1 MRARTSE
8 AVMNLSLPQAVQ
20 RPCGA
25 GDAQTRP
32 FVEQIVANEEQL
44 GRGRLPGCLWWTG
57 RPDRNEERARRAAY
71 AGASRG
77 IENLLRAL
85 DVGGDET
92 VLDGV
97 DHHEIY
103 LYGQNVTE
111 FVEEAEI
118 GIH

>member
-1 MRARTSE
+1 
-8 AVMNLSLPQAVQ
+8 MNLSLPQAVQ

-71 AGASRG
+71 AGAWSGHDLR
-77 IENLLRAL
+77 LL
-85 DVGGDET
+85 
-92 VLDGV
+92 
-97 DHHEIY
+97 
-103 LYGQNVTE
+103 
-111 FVEEAEI
+111 
-118 GIH
+118 